1 MHYTLIGIQCAA
13 NIHMHYTSPHANAE
27 ILVHVRAMTTR
38 DNITKTPVP
47 SGKGKVHRKQAKRN
61 CGY

>member
-13 NIHMHYTSPHANAE
+13 NIYICITSPHANAE
-27 ILVHVRAMTTR
+27 ILVHVRAMTTG

-47 SGKGKVHRKQAKRN
+47 SWKGKVHRKQAKH
-61 CGY
+61 

>member
-1 MHYTLIGIQCAA
+1 
-13 NIHMHYTSPHANAE
+13 MHYTSPHANAE